1 MASASDSEQDWINK
15 YRAAIPE
22 PAEKPTFNKM
32 LGRIGYLMGSAI
44 GETQKLLK
52 RAAEF
57 AGVSRPE
64 RPRPGP
70 HGEIG
75 IESTK
80 NTRSSAKQNRG
91 KSAA

>member
-1 MASASDSEQDWINK
+1 MASVSDPEQDWINK

-32 LGRIGYLMGSAI
+32 LGRIGYLIGSAI
-44 GETQKLLK
+44 GESQKLVK
-52 RAAEF
+52 KAVEF

-64 RPRPGP
+64 RPRSQP

-80 NTRSSAKQNRG
+80 KTRSSPKQNRG